1 MELYKAQDLFG
12 KSHSLSLIEIMAQ
25 SKGNSLDQTVRILAD
40 ALPDAKVS
48 VLGQAIGLRE
58 QTVGQLTSFA
68 ILVGIVVL
76 VIGSLV
82 VYTTMSASVTERTR
96 EIGIFRALGFRQ
108 GHIIK
113 IILLEALTIGVI
125 GGIVGWLIGMLASM
139 ILASSVAQISVAVA
153 WDPMLAVGAIFLGI
167 IVGVGGSIFP
177 AIRASNLDPAKA
189 LRFV

>member
-1 MELYKAQDLFG
+1 M
-12 KSHSLSLIEIMAQ
+12 
-25 SKGNSLDQTVRILAD
+25 
-40 ALPDAKVS
+40 
-48 VLGQAIGLRE
+48 
-58 QTVGQLTSFA
+58 
-68 ILVGIVVL
+68 
-76 VIGSLV
+76 
-82 VYTTMSASVTERTR
+82 
-96 EIGIFRALGFRQ
+96 GFRQ

-153 WDPMLAVGAIFLGI
+153 WDPKLAVGAILLGI